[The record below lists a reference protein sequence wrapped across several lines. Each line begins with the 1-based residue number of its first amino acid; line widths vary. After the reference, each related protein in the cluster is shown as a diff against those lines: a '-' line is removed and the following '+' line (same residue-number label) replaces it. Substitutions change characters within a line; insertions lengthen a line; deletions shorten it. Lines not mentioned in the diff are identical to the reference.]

1 MKNYDRS
8 RTVMIDL
15 YIVHA
20 ALLTRSDEPAIK
32 FIFLFIRDF
41 YGPVEAELVKNPVSS
56 LPGGR

>member
-1 MKNYDRS
+1 MMTEISNRDDRS
-8 RTVMIDL
+8 
-15 YIVHA
+15 VHA

-56 LPGGR
+56 LPGG